1 MVSYDLL
8 LKNASIIDLT
18 QDMSGEYDIGI
29 QLMKNR
35 SSKEKYFRKICKIC
49 Y

>member
-29 QLMKNR
+29 RLGKIEAVKK
-35 SSKEKYFRKICKIC
+35 SISEKCFYN
-49 Y
+49 